1 MAYFEE
7 LDWQRTPLG
16 EISLRRRY
24 DLIARTE
31 VYEVRLGEEYLMSSL
46 FTASERA
53 LATHGLAMAEGEQ
66 LSVVVGGLGLGYT
79 AAEALKDPRVA
90 DLSVLETA
98 EPVLDWHRRGL
109 LPEAR
114 SLIDDARCTLLHAD
128 FFAAVR
134 REPDRQVDA
143 ILLDIDHTPDHVLHP
158 SHAAFYTTAGLTSLR
173 EHLRSGGV
181 FGLWSDDPP
190 DPAVEELLAQV
201 FIDVRAQVV
210 TFPNPLIDGESACTV
225 YLARRDA

>member
-1 MAYFEE
+1 MARFEE
-7 LDWQRTPLG
+7 LDWQSTPLG

-31 VYEVRLGEEYLMSSL
+31 IYEVKLGDEYLMSSL

-53 LATHGLAMAEGEQ
+53 LAALGLEMVQGQ
-66 LSVVVGGLGLGYT
+66 RLSVVVGGLGLGYT
-79 AAEALKDPRVA
+79 AIEALRDSRVV
-90 DLSVLETA
+90 DLRVLETA

-114 SLIDDARCTLLHAD
+114 SLVDDPRCSLVHDD
-128 FFAAVR
+128 FFTAMRGAP
-134 REPDRQVDA
+134 ERQVDA

-158 SHAAFYTTAGLTSLR
+158 SHASFYTPEGLTSLR
-173 EHLRSGGV
+173 DHLRSGGV
-181 FGLWSDDPP
+181 FALWSDDPP
-190 DPAVEELLAQV
+190 DDAVEELLAQAFV
-201 FIDVRAQVV
+201 DVGSQVV

-225 YLARRDA
+225 YLARRGT